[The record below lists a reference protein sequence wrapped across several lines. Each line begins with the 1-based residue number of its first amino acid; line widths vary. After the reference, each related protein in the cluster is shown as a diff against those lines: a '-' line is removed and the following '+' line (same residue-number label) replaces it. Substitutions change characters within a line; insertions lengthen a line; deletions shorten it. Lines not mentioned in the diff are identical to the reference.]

1 MSGIVIV
8 DTSVFLNVLDV
19 PGFNRDRE
27 ADLVRFR
34 ELIEAGA
41 NLLLPIAAIFEAGN
55 HIAQLADGRQ
65 RRRYAEAF
73 RDRVR
78 EALAGQA
85 PWTPIRLPDDR
96 ELADW
101 LQGFPDSAI
110 ARGRHG
116 GSLHRQGVG
125 TNLHTASRSP
135 GRHLVARPRP
145 GRIRPQDVIDLQVP
159 AGLSSRSR

>member
-19 PGFNRDRE
+19 PGFNQDRE
-27 ADLVRFR
+27 ADLARFR

-55 HIAQLADGRQ
+55 HIAQLADGQQ

-78 EALAGQA
+78 EALEGQA

-96 ELADW
+96 ELAGW
-101 LQGFPDSAI
+101 LDEFPDSAMRGAGMGDLSI
-110 ARGRHG
+110 VKAWERTWAQHPARRVTIWSHY
-116 GSLHRQGVG
+116 Q
-125 TNLHTASRSP
+125 
-135 GRHLVARPRP
+135 HL
-145 GRIRPQDVIDLQVP
+145 
-159 AGLSSRSR
+159 AGYDRTP